1 MKAKPIKQ
9 SNKRGKSYR
18 DEAAIKR
25 FGQKMKEIRKAKKIT
40 QEELVRR
47 TDFDL
52 RQIGRIERGEVDSGI
67 SHVTKIAEGLQ
78 VPTYELFMPVAPK
91 AGAGKGK

>member
-1 MKAKPIKQ
+1 MKKKPAKQ

-25 FGQKMKEIRKAKKIT
+25 FGTRMKEIREEKNIT

-47 TDFDL
+47 TSFDL
-52 RQIGRIERGEVDSGI
+52 RQIGRMERGESDSGI
-67 SHVTKIAEGLQ
+67 SHIVKVAKGLE
-78 VPTYELFMPVAPK
+78 VEPHEMFMPTTPK
-91 AGAGKGK
+91 SEGHSKK